1 MFFVEYDGIAE
12 FECVILNRWGNIIYT
27 FTDPQEAGMASLK
40 METLVNEGT
49 YFYRINAKFE
59 GGEEVKKHGFVYVNL
74 NV

>member
-27 FTDPQEAGMASLK
+27 FTDPAGSWDGK
-40 METLVNEGT
+40 SENGTLVTEGT

-59 GGEEVKKHGFVYVNL
+59 GGEEVKKHGFVYVNP
-74 NV
+74 